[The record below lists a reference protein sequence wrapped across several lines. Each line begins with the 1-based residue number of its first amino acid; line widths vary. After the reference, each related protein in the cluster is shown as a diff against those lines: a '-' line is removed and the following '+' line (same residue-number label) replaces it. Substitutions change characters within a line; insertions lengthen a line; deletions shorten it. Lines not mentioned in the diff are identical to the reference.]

1 MLLEFHL
8 LFRCGEIPNSR
19 SSMVRTC
26 DKLYRAHGKTQISDA
41 RVIVRPKSIF
51 DDKLI
56 VTIDHK
62 AMLISRDEVL
72 VVV

>member
-1 MLLEFHL
+1 
-8 LFRCGEIPNSR
+8 
-19 SSMVRTC
+19 MVRTC